1 MSEISVVSYRP
12 APQRSAPPALER
24 PDLSVVVPVAERPE
38 TLAELFEEYSAPL
51 RQLGR
56 SFEFLFIAPPHFASV
71 LQPLESLIER
81 GEPIHI
87 VQTGRAVGETALLR
101 TAVHQCRAPIV
112 LTLPA
117 YRQVE
122 AESIIAL
129 LERVEQGADLVVAC
143 RWPRRDAWI
152 NRLQSRALHVAIDP
166 LTQGQIHDAA
176 CGVRAIRREVLQ
188 EIPLYGDFSRFL
200 PLLALHN
207 GFTVTEVH
215 CRQHAHDMRG
225 RVYGPGVYLRR
236 LIDLLGLFF
245 LLRFTE
251 KPLRFFGLV
260 GSAFALSGGVLLFW
274 LLFER
279 IGGESIGGR
288 PLLILSVLLF
298 ILGIQSIAL
307 GLIGEMIVHFNAA
320 RGRSYRIK
328 RGASPG

>member
-1 MSEISVVSYRP
+1 MSEIGIVSFLP
-12 APQRSAPPALER
+12 APQRGAPPALDR
-24 PDLSVVVPVAERPE
+24 PTVSVVVSVAERPE
-38 TLAELFEEYSAPL
+38 ALAELYEEYAAPL
-51 RQLGR
+51 RRSGR
-56 SFEFLFIAPPHFASV
+56 SFEFIFVAPPYFAAI
-71 LQPLESLIER
+71 LRPLDSLMER
-81 GEPIHI
+81 GEPIRVI
-87 VQTGRAVGETALLR
+87 QTGRAVGETALLR
-101 TAVHQCRAPIV
+101 TALLQCRAPLV

-117 YRQVE
+117 YRQVT
-122 AESIIAL
+122 ADAIDKL
-129 LERVEQGADLVVAC
+129 LEGVERGADLVVAC
-143 RWPRRDAWI
+143 RWPRHDAWI
-152 NRLQSRALHVAIDP
+152 NRLQNRALRLAVDP
-166 LTQGQIHDAA
+166 LTQGRIHDAA

-207 GFTVTEVH
+207 GFSVTEVP
-215 CRQHAHDMRG
+215 CRQHTRDMRG

-260 GSAFALSGGVLLFW
+260 GSTFALSGSLLLLW
-274 LLFER
+274 LLFQR
-279 IGGESIGGR
+279 IGGQGIGGR

-328 RGASPG
+328 RVASPG